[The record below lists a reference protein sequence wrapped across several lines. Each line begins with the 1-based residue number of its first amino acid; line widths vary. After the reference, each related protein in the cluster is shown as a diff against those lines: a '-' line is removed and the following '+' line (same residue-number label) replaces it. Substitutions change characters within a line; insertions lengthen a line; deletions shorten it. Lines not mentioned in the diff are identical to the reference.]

1 MDRSYLPSAK
11 AERSV
16 IDNGGDIASLQ
27 VEKPVPA
34 QHIQQ
39 QVRVHRAR
47 SVSLRYAFFCSSS
60 VSSYDER
67 EREGV

>member
-27 VEKPVPA
+27 VEKPVQA

-39 QVRVHRAR
+39 QVRVTRAR
-47 SVSLRYAFFCSSS
+47 SVSLRFFCS
-60 VSSYDER
+60 SSYDER
-67 EREGV
+67 ERWGV